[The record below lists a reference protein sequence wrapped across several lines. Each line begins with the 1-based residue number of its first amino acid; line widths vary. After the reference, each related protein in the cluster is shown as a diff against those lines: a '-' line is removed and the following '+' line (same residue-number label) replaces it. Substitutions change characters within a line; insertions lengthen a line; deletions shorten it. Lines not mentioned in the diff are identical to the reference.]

1 MYVIKTLTPLT
12 SYPARATL
20 KVVKRIVWFLM
31 ILSLILGIGSLLQV
45 ESATAQVPTI
55 SPSIFIQSPREGQP
69 LQGIIIIEG
78 RIRGEGFS
86 SGKIS
91 FSYAL
96 DNADTWFFIAD
107 IIPVVEDSSQTA
119 FKIEWDTTQIT
130 DGNYH
135 LRVLADYKGR
145 ATIFERIQNLRI
157 RNYSAVETSTPA
169 SEEVRAE
176 TNQSPTP
183 TQRVLSLNTPTPLPE
198 NPAELESIQLFRV
211 LVIAGILV
219 LGIFIFGAIYFR
231 IRNRDRRP

>member
-1 MYVIKTLTPLT
+1 MCDIKTLTPLT

-31 ILSLILGIGSLLQV
+31 IFSLVFGMSFLQQA
-45 ESATAQVPTI
+45 ELAIAQVPTM

-91 FSYAL
+91 FSYAV
-96 DNADTWFFIAD
+96 DDGDTWFFIAD
-107 IIPVVEDSSQTA
+107 ITPIAEDSSQTG
-119 FKIEWDTTQIT
+119 FKVEWDTTQIT

-135 LRVLADYKGR
+135 LRVLADYEDR
-145 ATIFERIQNLRI
+145 ATIFEKVQNLRV
-157 RNYSAVETSTPA
+157 RNHSAVETSTPVP
-169 SEEVRAE
+169 EELRVE
-176 TNQSPTP
+176 TIQSPTP
-183 TQRVLSLNTPTPLPE
+183 TQRVLNLNTPTPLPN
-198 NPAELESIQLFRV
+198 NPAELDSMQLYRV
-211 LVIAGILV
+211 LVNTGILV

-231 IRNRDRRP
+231 IRNRDRRH